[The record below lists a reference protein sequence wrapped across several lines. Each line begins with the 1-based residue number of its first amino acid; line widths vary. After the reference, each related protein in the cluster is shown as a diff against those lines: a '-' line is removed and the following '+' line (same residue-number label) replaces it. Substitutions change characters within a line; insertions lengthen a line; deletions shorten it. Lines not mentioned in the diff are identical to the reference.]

1 MTKEEVL
8 QLLRAGGYV
17 SGEQISRQ
25 FGVSRAAVWKLIAS
39 LRQEGYQIDSVT
51 NRGYCLRQEP
61 DRLTQERI
69 CALLG
74 EHPWSGLVRV
84 YGEVDSTNTVAKQL
98 AAEGAPE
105 GTVVIADSQTAGR
118 GRMGRSFFS
127 PPGQSVFISVILRP
141 SLPPTELTHL
151 TAVSALAVCDTIEAT
166 CGLQAGIKWTNDVIY
181 DGHKL
186 CGILTELSI
195 EAETGAVQYAVVGI
209 GFNCNQR
216 SEDFPPELRQIAA
229 SIYGCTGRPVDRCAL
244 AAQAVI
250 ELERLR
256 SGLTDKR
263 EALSRYAARCV
274 TLGKDVRIVR
284 GDEERLAHAL
294 DIDENAAL
302 LVEYPDGSRGVVNT
316 GEVSVRGMYGYV

>member
-1 MTKEEVL
+1 MTKEDVL
-8 QLLRAGGYV
+8 SLLREGGFV
-17 SGEQISRQ
+17 SGEQISGR
-25 FGVSRAAVWKLIAS
+25 FGVSRAAVWKLIAA

-61 DRLTQERI
+61 DRLTRERI

-74 EHPWSGLVRV
+74 AHPWSGLVRV

-127 PPGQSVFISVILRP
+127 PPGQSVFISVVLRP
-141 SLPPTELTHL
+141 ALAPTELTHL
-151 TAVSALAVCDTIEAT
+151 TAVSALAVCDTIEAS
-166 CGLQAGIKWTNDVIY
+166 CGLQAGIKWTNDVVY
-181 DGHKL
+181 EGHKL

-195 EAETGAVQYAVVGI
+195 EAETGVVQYAVVGI

-216 SEDFPPELRQIAA
+216 TEDFPPELRQMAA
-229 SIYGCTGRPVDRCAL
+229 SISGCTGQLVDRCAL
-244 AAQAVI
+244 AAQAVV
-250 ELERLR
+250 ELEHM
-256 SGLTDKR
+256 SS
-263 EALSRYAARCV
+263 ALGQKHETLARYAARCV

-284 GDEERLAHAL
+284 GDEVRLAHAVG
-294 DIDENAAL
+294 IDENAAL
-302 LVEYPDGSRGVVNT
+302 QVVYPDGSRGVVNT